1 MVSTDAA
8 ERFLGAPFL
17 AGVDPAL
24 RRAVLALLSEERA
37 SARTVLLAQGQP
49 NDHLSFLIEGAITIE
64 RTFPE
69 GQKETVATM
78 SAPAVFGTTSFFRP
92 TAPSVAVIATTDV
105 WSLTLFHLA
114 HEQLR
119 LENPRAAEALALAAV
134 RVLAE
139 RFDALD
145 KRVSDYLAR
154 HGDDQPK
161 ATEWSSFR
169 ARLFEEPHI

>member
-8 ERFLGAPFL
+8 ERFLGASFL
-17 AGVDPAL
+17 AGVDPDL
-24 RRAVLALLSEERA
+24 RRALLAHLSEERA
-37 SARTVLLAQGQP
+37 TAGTVLLAQGQA
-49 NDHLSFLIEGAITIE
+49 NDHLSFLIEGIIAIE
-64 RTFPE
+64 RVFPE
-69 GQKETVATM
+69 GQKEIVTTL

-92 TAPSVAVIATTDV
+92 TAPSVSVIATTDV
-105 WSLTLFHLA
+105 WSLTLYHPA

-139 RFDALD
+139 RFDLLD
-145 KRVSDYLAR
+145 KRVSDYLAG
-154 HGDDQPK
+154 HGDDPPR

-169 ARLFEEPHI
+169 ARIFEEPHI

>member
-8 ERFLGAPFL
+8 ERFLGASFL
-17 AGVDPAL
+17 AGVDHDL
-24 RRAVLALLSEERA
+24 RRALLAHLSEERA
-37 SARTVLLAQGQP
+37 SAGTVLLAQGQT
-49 NDHLSFLIEGAITIE
+49 NDHLSFLIEGTIVIE
-64 RTFPE
+64 RVFPE
-69 GQKETVATM
+69 GHKETLTTL

-92 TAPSVAVIATTDV
+92 TSPSVSVIATTDI
-105 WSLTLFHLA
+105 WSLTLYHPA

-139 RFDALD
+139 RFDLLD
-145 KRVSDYLAR
+145 KRVSDYLAG
-154 HGDDQPK
+154 HGEDPPR

-169 ARLFEEPHI
+169 ARIFEEPHI